1 LTIAGGATRSVVLAA
16 AIKSPAAPTARTPV
30 RTSSFDGVVA
40 HADVDET
47 DSEIAE
53 LTSIPLWGTKRR

>member
-1 LTIAGGATRSVVLAA
+1 VLAA